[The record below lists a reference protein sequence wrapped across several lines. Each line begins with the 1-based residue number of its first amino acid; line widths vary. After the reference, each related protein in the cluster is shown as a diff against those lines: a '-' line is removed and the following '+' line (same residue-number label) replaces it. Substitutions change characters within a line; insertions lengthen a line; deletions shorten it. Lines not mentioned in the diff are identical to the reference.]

1 MDNEPWIMNDDDGSR
16 PSMVTY
22 ARQLFFIIHFS
33 LSIFHYLSAQPPAP
47 ATIPSGRFLTDS
59 FEVGRPFRYALSF
72 RHPVNEDV
80 LFPDSTVFAPF
91 VVREK
96 AYLPTRSDA
105 EISTDSAVYT
115 LVLFETRP
123 QLTLRVPLY
132 VVGGTDCTLVY
143 SSVDTV
149 FFRSRLPTARLD
161 TLRLQTDTQII
172 PLRQELNYPL
182 LVFVL
187 GGLGMLGGLIYALF
201 GRLITRQL
209 RLFRLR
215 QRHRTFLRE
224 YNRIVQQ
231 IRVEASAE
239 GAYQAIIRWKNYL
252 QQVEQQPYA
261 SMTTPELVER
271 ISMRD
276 VALPNIQGRS
286 VLEALRTVDRMI
298 YGGTYSNQADE
309 SLDLLREVAVA
320 IYEQRRTTLTRPGS
334 TTNLFPK
341 TAETV

>member
-1 MDNEPWIMNDDDGSR
+1 MDDECVMRSWNPISFRW
-16 PSMVTY
+16 VTRKY
-22 ARQLFFIIHFS
+22 AFIITHLSFLFAYSS
-33 LSIFHYLSAQPPAP
+33 LAQTPAP

-59 FEVGRPFRYALSF
+59 FEIGRPFRYALSF
-72 RHPVNEDV
+72 RHPINEDV

-96 AYLPTRSDA
+96 TYLPTRSDA

-149 FFRSRLPTARLD
+149 FFRSRLQTARLD

-187 GGLGMLGGLIYALF
+187 GGLGLLGGLIYALF
-201 GRLITRQL
+201 GQLITRQL

-215 QRHRTFLRE
+215 QRHRAFIRE
-224 YNRIVQQ
+224 YNRIIRQ

-239 GAYQAIIRWKNYL
+239 GAYQAIVRWKNYL

-276 VALPNIQGRS
+276 LALPNIQGRS

-298 YGGTYSNQADE
+298 YGGTYSNLADE
-309 SLDLLREVAVA
+309 SLHLLREVAVA
-320 IYEQRRTTLTRPGS
+320 IYEQRRTTLTQSGS
-334 TTNLFPK
+334 TPNLFQTPTQ
-341 TAETV
+341 TA